1 MSKMSDAHLEHN
13 QMLQEDYLD
22 SKIHHMVSQK
32 YFDHASMESLQNEIS
47 KELENDGIII
57 DKQVENQ
64 IGNSILEYSNHVEK
78 WRNY

>member
-1 MSKMSDAHLEHN
+1 MSKMSNAHLEHN

-47 KELENDGIII
+47 KELENDGITI

-78 WRNY
+78 

>member
-1 MSKMSDAHLEHN
+1 MSKMSNAHLEDN

-78 WRNY
+78 

>member
-1 MSKMSDAHLEHN
+1 MSKMSNAHLKHN
-13 QMLQEDYLD
+13 QMLQEAYLD

-32 YFDHASMESLQNEIS
+32 YFDHASMESLQNEFS

-64 IGNSILEYSNHVEK
+64 IGNSILEYSNHVDK
-78 WRNY
+78 

>member
-1 MSKMSDAHLEHN
+1 MSKMSNAHLKHN

>member
-1 MSKMSDAHLEHN
+1 MSKMSNAHLEHN
-13 QMLQEDYLD
+13 QMLQEDYLN

-47 KELENDGIII
+47 KELENDGIMI
-57 DKQVENQ
+57 DNQVENQ

-78 WRNY
+78 

>member
-1 MSKMSDAHLEHN
+1 MSKMSNAHLEHN

-32 YFDHASMESLQNEIS
+32 YFDHASMEFLQNEIS

-78 WRNY
+78 

>member
-1 MSKMSDAHLEHN
+1 MSKMSNAHLKHN

-78 WRNY
+78 

>member
-1 MSKMSDAHLEHN
+1 MSKMSNAHLEHN
-13 QMLQEDYLD
+13 QILQEDYLD
-22 SKIHHMVSQK
+22 SKIHQMVSQK

-78 WRNY
+78 

>member
-1 MSKMSDAHLEHN
+1 MSNAHLEHN

-47 KELENDGIII
+47 KELENYGITI

-78 WRNY
+78 

>member
-1 MSKMSDAHLEHN
+1 MSKMSNAHLKHN

-57 DKQVENQ
+57 DKKVENQ

-78 WRNY
+78 

>member
-1 MSKMSDAHLEHN
+1 MSKMSNAHLEHN

-57 DKQVENQ
+57 D
-64 IGNSILEYSNHVEK
+64 
-78 WRNY
+78 

>member
-1 MSKMSDAHLEHN
+1 MSKMSNAHLEHK

>member
-1 MSKMSDAHLEHN
+1 MSKMSNAHLEHN

-47 KELENDGIII
+47 KELENDGKII

-64 IGNSILEYSNHVEK
+64 IGNSILEYSTHDEK
-78 WRNY
+78 SRNY

>member
-1 MSKMSDAHLEHN
+1 MSNAHLEHN

-32 YFDHASMESLQNEIS
+32 YFEHTSMESLQNEIS

-78 WRNY
+78 

>member
-1 MSKMSDAHLEHN
+1 MSKMSNAHLEHN

-32 YFDHASMESLQNEIS
+32 YFDHASMEALQNEIS

-78 WRNY
+78 

>member
-1 MSKMSDAHLEHN
+1 MSNAHLEHN

-78 WRNY
+78 

>member
-78 WRNY
+78 

>member
-1 MSKMSDAHLEHN
+1 MSKMSNAHLEHN

-78 WRNY
+78 

>member
-1 MSKMSDAHLEHN
+1 MSKMSNAHLEHN

-57 DKQVENQ
+57 AKQVENQ

-78 WRNY
+78 

>member
-1 MSKMSDAHLEHN
+1 MSKAHLEHN

-47 KELENDGIII
+47 KELENDGITI

-78 WRNY
+78 

>member
-1 MSKMSDAHLEHN
+1 MSKMSNAHLEHN

-64 IGNSILEYSNHVEK
+64 IGNSIFEYSNHVEK
-78 WRNY
+78 

>member
-1 MSKMSDAHLEHN
+1 MSKMSNAHLEHN

-57 DKQVENQ
+57 DNQVENQ

-78 WRNY
+78 

>member
-1 MSKMSDAHLEHN
+1 MSNANLVEN
-13 QMLQEDYLD
+13 ETLQEDYLD

-78 WRNY
+78 

>member
-1 MSKMSDAHLEHN
+1 MSKMSNAHLEHN

-32 YFDHASMESLQNEIS
+32 YLDHASMESLQNEIS

-57 DKQVENQ
+57 DKHVENQ

-78 WRNY
+78 

>member
-1 MSKMSDAHLEHN
+1 MSKMSNAHLEHN

-32 YFDHASMESLQNEIS
+32 YFDHASMDSLQNEIS

-78 WRNY
+78 

>member
-1 MSKMSDAHLEHN
+1 MSKMSNAHLEHN

>member
-1 MSKMSDAHLEHN
+1 MSKMSNAHLEHN

-47 KELENDGIII
+47 KELENDGITI

>member
-1 MSKMSDAHLEHN
+1 MSKMSNAHLEHN

-64 IGNSILEYSNHVEK
+64 IGNSILEYSYHVEK
-78 WRNY
+78 

>member
-1 MSKMSDAHLEHN
+1 MSKMSKAHLEHN

-47 KELENDGIII
+47 KELENDGITI

-64 IGNSILEYSNHVEK
+64 IGSSILEYSNHVEK
-78 WRNY
+78 

>member
-1 MSKMSDAHLEHN
+1 MSKMSNAHLEHN

-47 KELENDGIII
+47 KELENDGITI
-57 DKQVENQ
+57 DKQLENQ

-78 WRNY
+78 

>member
-1 MSKMSDAHLEHN
+1 MSKMSNAHLEHN

-64 IGNSILEYSNHVEK
+64 IGNSILEYCNHVEK
-78 WRNY
+78 

>member
-1 MSKMSDAHLEHN
+1 MSKMSNAHLEHN

-47 KELENDGIII
+47 KELENDCIII

-78 WRNY
+78 

>member
-1 MSKMSDAHLEHN
+1 MSNAHLEHN

-47 KELENDGIII
+47 KELENDGITI

-78 WRNY
+78 

>member
-1 MSKMSDAHLEHN
+1 MSKMSKAHLEHN

-47 KELENDGIII
+47 KELENDGITI

-78 WRNY
+78 

>member
-1 MSKMSDAHLEHN
+1 MSKMSNAHLKHN

-32 YFDHASMESLQNEIS
+32 YFDHASMESLQNVIS

-78 WRNY
+78 

>member
-1 MSKMSDAHLEHN
+1 MSNAHLEHN

-57 DKQVENQ
+57 AKQVENQ

-78 WRNY
+78 

>member
-1 MSKMSDAHLEHN
+1 MSKMSNAHLEHN

-22 SKIHHMVSQK
+22 SKMHHMVSQK

-64 IGNSILEYSNHVEK
+64 IGNSILEYSYHVEK
-78 WRNY
+78 

>member
-1 MSKMSDAHLEHN
+1 MSKMSNAHLEHN

-64 IGNSILEYSNHVEK
+64 IGNSILEYSNLVEK